1 MDILPHAFHMTNLS
15 TFKCL
20 SVYTKGYFMGT
31 LDWCIRNI
39 E

>member
-15 TFKCL
+15 TLKGI
-20 SVYTKGYFMGT
+20 SVFSTRYVKGE